1 MSQKQSRNL
10 SKLKPLAFMPL
21 DNFHIV
27 PIFGIE
33 PDLIKLSAKKIA
45 VDREDIKRSTVLNAL
60 ANKLG
65 FKRGFSGYLD
75 AYENELLPFMNE
87 HQLFTY
93 QDLITPRLPGF
104 GATNNFKHKR
114 QDISER
120 IFYSDHL
127 IPEKIFTG
135 YNFDYDQYFFDGILT
150 LSLDIDCEKYGLKNL
165 YQIQDS
171 SNVDRALIDPD
182 LDVVI
187 NNGEKTTRKLID
199 VVIGSEVICICAG
212 FNLLGDQLVKP
223 RKADS
228 VFELYYSDMSLK
240 EKELFHYNKKMELFV
255 KRINEL
261 NIGWVEVIPFNN
273 NLVFLKGENGA
284 YDFIF
289 KDQRDQ
295 EFKHQL
301 YLPYLK
307 RADIPKFDD
316 EYHFKRWFYFEFK
329 GNRKLQCHLAE
340 TQHYLSGGT
349 IGNYPGIDELLKKS
363 LYKEYNNTLTDLRT
377 SIELNGFH
385 RVELKNGKNLLIS
398 DLITISD
405 FRDFLGENP
414 QYVKGRVDLT
424 KPQGMLDN
432 LDSVNEDNDI
442 NLPVSLTWY
451 DVMAFISWFNR
462 KHKVE
467 TRLVTLEEYLEIS
480 PFKQAVDIYAGWTK
494 DSITG
499 PLIKIN
505 SDGSFSRRYAKEEPV
520 YTYNLA
526 FYDKGG
532 EKIVGHPPYMEER
545 SFQELL
551 LKYESIEYT
560 AKHNLKFM
568 KSTVF
573 GEWLLEKT
581 CIRSDTL
588 TSFYG
593 DNYVLRSQ
601 PPLHSSGKYKGMK
614 IGFRLCCELH
624 N

>member
-10 SKLKPLAFMPL
+10 SKLTPLAFMPL

-33 PDLIKLSAKKIA
+33 PNLIKLSAKKIA

-165 YQIQDS
+165 YEIQDS

-329 GNRKLQCHLAE
+329 GNRKTTMSLGRNSTLFVWWNNWK
-340 TQHYLSGGT
+340 LS
-349 IGNYPGIDELLKKS
+349 
-363 LYKEYNNTLTDLRT
+363 
-377 SIELNGFH
+377 
-385 RVELKNGKNLLIS
+385 
-398 DLITISD
+398 
-405 FRDFLGENP
+405 
-414 QYVKGRVDLT
+414 
-424 KPQGMLDN
+424 
-432 LDSVNEDNDI
+432 
-442 NLPVSLTWY
+442 WY
-451 DVMAFISWFNR
+451 R
-462 KHKVE
+462 
-467 TRLVTLEEYLEIS
+467 
-480 PFKQAVDIYAGWTK
+480 
-494 DSITG
+494 
-499 PLIKIN
+499 
-505 SDGSFSRRYAKEEPV
+505 
-520 YTYNLA
+520 
-526 FYDKGG
+526 
-532 EKIVGHPPYMEER
+532 
-545 SFQELL
+545 
-551 LKYESIEYT
+551 
-560 AKHNLKFM
+560 
-568 KSTVF
+568 
-573 GEWLLEKT
+573 
-581 CIRSDTL
+581 
-588 TSFYG
+588 
-593 DNYVLRSQ
+593 
-601 PPLHSSGKYKGMK
+601 
-614 IGFRLCCELH
+614 
-624 N
+624 